1 MEIIEDIAIVAE
13 VKDNKVLVKLPESDS
28 CASCA
33 VHGICQVGDNTSS
46 HWIETDL
53 RLQVGDKVKIFI
65 SPALK
70 IMSSFIVFLLP
81 VIMMIVIYLLIKY
94 LIGGSE
100 NASIVGSV
108 LSLGLSGLI
117 IYAID
122 KKWSNKLRFE
132 ILERVSEEEYQQ
144 EISDENTLE

>member
-1 MEIIEDIAIVAE
+1 MQIIEDIAIVSE
-13 VKDNKVLVKLPESDS
+13 VKDRRVLVKLPESDS

-33 VHGICQVGDNTSS
+33 VHGICQVGENTSS
-46 HWIETDL
+46 HWIDTDL

-65 SPALK
+65 SPALR

-81 VIMMIVIYLLIKY
+81 VIMMILVYLIFKY
-94 LIGGSE
+94 LFVSSE
-100 NASIVGSV
+100 NVSILGSV

-122 KKWSNKLRFE
+122 KKWSKKLRFE

-144 EISDENTLE
+144 EISDEDTPE

>member
-13 VKDNKVLVKLPESDS
+13 VQEHKVLVKLPESDS

-53 RLQVGDKVKIFI
+53 PLQVGDKVKIFI

-81 VIMMIVIYLLIKY
+81 VIMMILVYLIIKY
-94 LIGGSE
+94 LLGASE
-100 NASIVGSV
+100 NFSILGSV

-122 KKWSNKLRFE
+122 KKWSKKLRFE
-132 ILERVSEEEYQQ
+132 IIERISEEEYQE
-144 EISDENTLE
+144 EISDENTPQ